1 MELGWLMPR
10 LPTIIRSARL
20 QFCVKNSITDIIKY
34 NISPNSSATLRKADG
49 RVEAH
54 LIQIACSPVPDWA
67 WNPSQQE
74 NYPKSLKKKELRPHC
89 STYWCIPLKEDTEFI
104 ACMKDILDVYGTS
117 YNPKR
122 SAVCEDEKPTR
133 YREHGKRCLCVGAMT
148 GKWIVNIPVMAHA
161 VFS

>member
-10 LPTIIRSARL
+10 LPTVIRSARL

-74 NYPKSLKKKELRPHC
+74 NYPKSLKKNELRPHC

-133 YREHGKRCLCVGAMT
+133 YRGHGKRCLCVGAMT